1 MAEQVGVQSGARIGI
16 HNHLNISQGGILN
29 LSGFRRPYRTGVLA
43 LSVNND
49 AEKLEAT
56 GAILP
61 AYALMK
67 EIRIN
72 TAQVGQYRIA
82 WEMRNDLNV
91 INMYTQLWVNGVAV
105 GASSA
110 SGSSVYLPYTRN
122 YDVNLAAGDL
132 IQLYGSR
139 NAVGDWCYVQ
149 LFRIYYDWH
158 IEYFNDNILNTSLPL
173 SNADLLDVTNTV
185 V

>member
-1 MAEQVGVQSGARIGI
+1 MAEQVGVQSGAKIGI

-29 LSGFRRPYRTGVLA
+29 LSGFRRPYRTGALA

-49 AEKLEAT
+49 PEKLEAT
-56 GAILP
+56 GAIWP
-61 AYALMK
+61 ATALMK

-72 TAQVGQYRIA
+72 TAQVGNFRIA

-91 INMYTQLWVNGVAV
+91 INMYTQLYVNGVAV
-105 GASSA
+105 GAPSIN
-110 SGSSVYLPYTRN
+110 GSSVYLPWTRN

-132 IQLYGSR
+132 IQLYGAR
-139 NAVGDWCYVQ
+139 TAVGDNCYAQ
-149 LFRIYYDWH
+149 LFRISYDWH

-185 V
+185 I